1 MKAALF
7 SVLLT
12 FAGTLNGL
20 ADIEAYM
27 RIVGQTAFAEEG
39 VPEELAG
46 QGFFPLGSVEIGVE
60 NTVSIGSTSG
70 GGGAGRAKFKALKIR
85 KRPGRVSTDLF
96 KKLVLGAH
104 YDEVEIV
111 LVRGGVAPGAT
122 PARVM
127 TFGLKLVMAQ
137 SLDYNVADGAAAPDE
152 ALVLQFGAIRMRNYA
167 YNPETGESTPAG
179 EEVWSQ
185 VLNNASFNVQ

>member
-1 MKAALF
+1 MKA
-7 SVLLT
+7 VLLSLLLS
-12 FAGTLNGL
+12 FAGTLCGR

-60 NTVSIGSTSG
+60 NTVNIGSASG
-70 GGGAGRAKFKALKIR
+70 GAGAGRAKFKPLKIR

-96 KKLVLGAH
+96 KKLVTGGH

-111 LVRGGVAPGAT
+111 LVRGGLAPGA
-122 PARVM
+122 PPSLVM
-127 TFGLKLVMAQ
+127 TFGLKMVVAAA
-137 SLDYNVADGAAAPDE
+137 LDYNVTDGDAAPDE
-152 ALVLQFGAIRMRNYA
+152 AVELQFGAIRMKNYT
-167 YNPETGESTPAG
+167 YDPQTGESTPAG

-185 VLNNASFNVQ
+185 VLNNATFNVQ